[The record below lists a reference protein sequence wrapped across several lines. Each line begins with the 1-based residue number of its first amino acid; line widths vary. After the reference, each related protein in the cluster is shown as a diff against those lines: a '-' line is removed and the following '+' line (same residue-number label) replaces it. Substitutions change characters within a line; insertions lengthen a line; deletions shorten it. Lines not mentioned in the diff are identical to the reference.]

1 MKKDNEHL
9 CPICGQ
15 PTVYYMGNYRKD
27 GLCMKHSS
35 QLKNGEIVLED
46 GLFKDAKTKKVLN
59 KDYKEPE
66 PKPSEKEV
74 KVEKYCKCISCGRKV
89 EPGFLFCPECY
100 KKYAN
105 KELLVKITHCKE
117 VNILDDSYEGRYTCK
132 DGHVVKSKAE
142 IIIDNYL
149 FEHMIPH
156 AYEKALPI
164 DADPEHDLHP
174 DFCLPNFKGKGK
186 DIYLEYWGY
195 NENNIKYTESKNY
208 KIKCYKER
216 KVTIISLEDKD
227 ISDIEA
233 SLGRKLEFYKEDTI
247 ND

>member
-1 MKKDNEHL
+1 MFKRKIAMSNEKRI
-9 CPICGQ
+9 CPICGK

-27 GLCMKHSS
+27 GLCSKHS
-35 QLKNGEIVLED
+35 LDFKDGKIIADD
-46 GLFKDAKTKKVLN
+46 GLFKDSETGAVLN
-59 KDYKEPE
+59 KDYKAIKE
-66 PKPSEKEV
+66 EKL
-74 KVEKYCKCISCGRKV
+74 EKYSKCIACGKKV
-89 EPGFLFCPECY
+89 EPGYFFCTDCY

-164 DADPEHDLHP
+164 DGDSEHDLHP
-174 DFCLPNFKGKGK
+174 DFCLPNFKNKGH
-186 DIYLEYWGY
+186 DVYIEYWGY
-195 NENNIKYTESKNY
+195 NENNIKYTESKKY
-208 KIKCYKER
+208 KIKVYKER
-216 KVTIISLEDKD
+216 KVTLISLEDKD

-233 SLGRKLEFYKEDTI
+233 SLGRKLEFYKEAEI
-247 ND
+247 NE